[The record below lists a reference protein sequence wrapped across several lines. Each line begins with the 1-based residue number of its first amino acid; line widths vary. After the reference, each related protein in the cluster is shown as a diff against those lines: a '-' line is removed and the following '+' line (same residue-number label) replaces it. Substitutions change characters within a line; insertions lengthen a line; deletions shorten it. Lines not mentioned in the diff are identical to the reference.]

1 MVRRACFGFGLGAL
15 ALVALV
21 CTTTAVS
28 ASAASRPRQVA
39 TGLGSPPGAPLA
51 PQGGWKP
58 SFADAIHGA
67 REMAPK
73 VTRLTATPDALGA
86 SGGTIHVQAAVQNA
100 TACTFSSPD
109 KVAGLPRTR
118 RCAAGGVTIELV
130 MARNTGPSAH
140 MFRIRLTA
148 TRRHGPTAAGS
159 VIVVQKR
166 ATHSGPAAPIPTK
179 PASQTALPVGVQSS
193 NSDVVAPVAVT
204 ASAPLVTAQPV
215 GETVLSGDDATFTT
229 EASGSPAPLV
239 QWQASADGGSTWTDV
254 PGANSTSLTLLA
266 STSNDGYEYRATV
279 TNAAGSVTTDPV
291 TLTVETTPTVT
302 TQPDSESVY
311 ADTGVTLAAAASGS
325 PLPSVQWQFSTD
337 GGTSWTDVLGAT
349 SPSYSFTADST
360 ENGHRYR
367 AVFTNAAGSATS
379 NAVALSVSVLDA
391 APVVTTEPANLGVQ
405 AGGTATFTVAATANP
420 AADVQWQL
428 STDGGGTWGTVSGAT
443 SASYVFVATA
453 GQNAY
458 EYRAVFTNIA
468 GSATTSPATLT
479 VASANTAPAVTAQP
493 SGQTV
498 VSGANATFTAAAS
511 GNPAPT
517 VQWQVSTDGGNTW
530 TNASGATSTSY
541 TFAATTGQ
549 SGNQYRAIF
558 TNAAGNATTTAA
570 TLTVDTAPAI
580 TTQPTS
586 LTANSGSSA
595 AFTAAASGNPAPT
608 VQWQVS
614 TDGGNTWT
622 NASGATST
630 SYTFA
635 ATTGQS
641 GNQYRAIF
649 TNAAGN
655 ATTSTATLT
664 VDTAPAVTTQ
674 PSGQTVVSGANATFT
689 AAASGNPAPTVQW
702 QVSTDG
708 GNTWTNASGA
718 TSTSYTFT
726 ATAGQN
732 GDQYHTVFTNAAGT
746 ATTSAA
752 TLTVDA
758 APAVTAQPS
767 AQMAASG
774 NNVTFSAAASGNPVP
789 TVQWQVST
797 DGGNTW
803 NNASGATST
812 SYTFSATIGESGNQY
827 RAVFTNTAGNA
838 TTSPATL
845 TVGTPPS
852 IGTQPSAQSVSSGS
866 SATFSASASASP
878 TPTVQWQVSTD
889 GGSTWNNASGATSTG
904 YTFTAT
910 ASQSGN
916 QYRAVFTNFAG
927 STASAPATLTVSIPE
942 ANSNP
947 WAGYAVTGETFSAV
961 SGSWTV
967 PTVTCAAGA
976 TTATAQWVGID
987 GFSDNTVEQDG
998 TAANCSSGTPTY
1010 SAWYEMYGDSNVN
1023 GGLQVYLS
1031 SSSYPV
1037 AAGDAMTASVS
1048 VAGSEWTLV
1057 VGDAT
1062 QNWSFNLS
1070 VPGPSTAPSESS
1082 AEWIAERPAGYTLSE
1097 FGTVTFTGASAVG
1110 NGQSGAIWAFPSTS
1124 INMFNNSLLA
1134 ASGPLSAGGNG
1145 FTVTDDS

>member
-530 TNASGATSTSY
+530 
-541 TFAATTGQ
+541 
-549 SGNQYRAIF
+549 
-558 TNAAGNATTTAA
+558 
-570 TLTVDTAPAI
+570 
-580 TTQPTS
+580 
-586 LTANSGSSA
+586 
-595 AFTAAASGNPAPT
+595 
-608 VQWQVS
+608 
-614 TDGGNTWT
+614 
-622 NASGATST
+622 
-630 SYTFA
+630 
-635 ATTGQS
+635 
-641 GNQYRAIF
+641 
-649 TNAAGN
+649 
-655 ATTSTATLT
+655 
-664 VDTAPAVTTQ
+664 
-674 PSGQTVVSGANATFT
+674 
-689 AAASGNPAPTVQW
+689 
-702 QVSTDG
+702 
-708 GNTWTNASGA
+708 
-718 TSTSYTFT
+718 
-726 ATAGQN
+726 
-732 GDQYHTVFTNAAGT
+732 
-746 ATTSAA
+746 
-752 TLTVDA
+752 
-758 APAVTAQPS
+758 
-767 AQMAASG
+767 
-774 NNVTFSAAASGNPVP
+774 
-789 TVQWQVST
+789 
-797 DGGNTW
+797 

>member
-1 MVRRACFGFGLGAL
+1 
-15 ALVALV
+15 
-21 CTTTAVS
+21 
-28 ASAASRPRQVA
+28 
-39 TGLGSPPGAPLA
+39 
-51 PQGGWKP
+51 
-58 SFADAIHGA
+58 
-67 REMAPK
+67 
-73 VTRLTATPDALGA
+73 
-86 SGGTIHVQAAVQNA
+86 
-100 TACTFSSPD
+100 
-109 KVAGLPRTR
+109 
-118 RCAAGGVTIELV
+118 
-130 MARNTGPSAH
+130 
-140 MFRIRLTA
+140 
-148 TRRHGPTAAGS
+148 
-159 VIVVQKR
+159 
-166 ATHSGPAAPIPTK
+166 
-179 PASQTALPVGVQSS
+179 
-193 NSDVVAPVAVT
+193 
-204 ASAPLVTAQPV
+204 VTAQPV

-479 VASANTAPAVTAQP
+479 VASANTAPAVTA
-493 SGQTV
+493 
-498 VSGANATFTAAAS
+498 
-511 GNPAPT
+511 
-517 VQWQVSTDGGNTW
+517 
-530 TNASGATSTSY
+530 
-541 TFAATTGQ
+541 
-549 SGNQYRAIF
+549 
-558 TNAAGNATTTAA
+558 
-570 TLTVDTAPAI
+570 
-580 TTQPTS
+580 
-586 LTANSGSSA
+586 
-595 AFTAAASGNPAPT
+595 
-608 VQWQVS
+608 
-614 TDGGNTWT
+614 
-622 NASGATST
+622 
-630 SYTFA
+630 
-635 ATTGQS
+635 
-641 GNQYRAIF
+641 
-649 TNAAGN
+649 
-655 ATTSTATLT
+655 
-664 VDTAPAVTTQ
+664 Q